1 MILKKLL
8 LKKWKNWLAMLER
21 KKIHLIGIGGVGMSG
36 LALILT
42 KLGHEVTGCD
52 IAKSKYTKMLEK
64 AGVKVYYEHSESH
77 LNSVD
82 IVVYSSAIPQDNPEI
97 LKAKELGIWLIS
109 RAQMLSEVMSM
120 YPKTIVVAGSHGKT
134 TTTSM
139 LSEVLIKL
147 NKNPTVIVGG
157 IINNFKTHS
166 LLGKSEYLIAE
177 ADESDGSFLCYRPYI
192 EVITNIDKEH
202 LDFYADFNAVK
213 KAFINFI
220 KKCSSQGKVILC
232 GDDPGVKEVLK
243 EISGPFLLYGFC
255 PENQLVGKLKDES
268 PYPEVEIY
276 YLNKFLGNL
285 KLSVPGKHN
294 VINALG
300 VIGVCL
306 ELKLS
311 ISKVIKALQEFK
323 GVARRLEL
331 KGIWNQTILIDDYA
345 HHPTEIKATFSA
357 LKNLYPHKKIIVIFQ
372 PHRYTRTKFLWNE
385 FLFTLKDPEVLIL
398 TEIYPASEKP
408 IPGISGYNFYEAVK
422 TLRYPHPTFFA
433 SSFEEIL
440 QILKKIIGKN
450 QVIITM
456 GAGDIYKLHKYLLN
470 KDQRESYAI

>member
-1 MILKKLL
+1 
-8 LKKWKNWLAMLER
+8 MLER
-21 KKIHLIGIGGVGMSG
+21 KNIHLIGIGGVGMSG
-36 LALILT
+36 LALILA
-42 KLGHEVTGCD
+42 KLGHKVTGCD

-64 AGVKVYYEHSESH
+64 AGIKVYYEHSESH

-82 IVVYSSAIPQDNPEI
+82 VVIYSSAIPQDNPEI
-97 LKAKELGIWLIS
+97 LKAKKLGVWLIS
-109 RAQMLSEVMSM
+109 RAQMLSEVMNM
-120 YPKTIVVAGSHGKT
+120 YPKSIVIAGSHGKT

-166 LLGKSEYLIAE
+166 LLGKSEYLVAE
-177 ADESDGSFLCYRPYI
+177 ADESDGSFLCYKPYI

-202 LDFYADFNAVK
+202 LDFYTDFNAIK

-232 GDDPGVKEVLK
+232 GDDPGVREVLN
-243 EISGPFLLYGFC
+243 EISGPFLLYGFST
-255 PENQLVGKLKDES
+255 ENQLVGRLKDNS

-276 YLNKFLGNL
+276 YFGKFLGNL
-285 KLSVPGKHN
+285 RLSVPGKHN
-294 VINALG
+294 ILNALG
-300 VIGVCL
+300 VIGVSL
-306 ELKLS
+306 ELNLS
-311 ISKVIKALQEFK
+311 IPKIIKALEEFK

-345 HHPTEIKATFSA
+345 HHPTEIKATLSA
-357 LKNLYPHKKIIVIFQ
+357 LKTLYPDKKIIVIFQ

-385 FLFTLKDPEVLIL
+385 FLFTLNEPEVLIL

-408 IPGISGYNFYEAVK
+408 IPGISGYSFYEAVK
-422 TLRYPHPTFFA
+422 SLRVPHPTFFG

-440 QILKKIIGKN
+440 KILKKISNKN
-450 QVIITM
+450 QIIITM
-456 GAGDIYKLHKYLLN
+456 GAGDIYRLHKYLLS
-470 KDQRESYAI
+470 EP